1 MKLYPKIIVISLVS
15 SLLVF
20 TLINRIE
27 DKFDSKLTS
36 KLVNNQ
42 FSSISIP
49 ANFNQNKYTNSS
61 LPDLTFAASKSFTA

>member
-27 DKFDSKLTS
+27 NKFDPKLTS
-36 KLVNNQ
+36 ELVDNE
-42 FSSISIP
+42 FASISIP

-61 LPDLTFAASKSFTA
+61 LPDLTLSPGLLDDK